1 MFSAQISCCDSFF
14 IQLKAYYKFTSIFS
28 FEMCV
33 IWSRI
38 AWYTNENNIK
48 YLSIIDSGSTL
59 LCFGNI
65 LLCKFQFHVKNSKGF
80 LCDGLNVLFDVFC
93 VLVIRW

>member
-1 MFSAQISCCDSFF
+1 MFSAPNFLSMDLVEPPQISCCDSFF

-65 LLCKFQFHVKNSKGF
+65 LLDKISVSCEEF
-80 LCDGLNVLFDVFC
+80 
-93 VLVIRW
+93 